1 MNDKTLAEESEPP
14 RYWFP
19 AKSYGWGWGFPS
31 TWEGW
36 LVLSLFL
43 AVCCCSTWLAAG
55 SVLKAVGLIWIAAI
69 VLIAIAFWKGEPPRW
84 RWGK

>member
-1 MNDKTLAEESEPP
+1 MNDKTLAEQSKTP

-19 AKSYGWGWGFPS
+19 AKSYGWGWGLPS

-36 LVLSLFL
+36 LVLSMFFVFCGLSL
-43 AVCCCSTWLAAG
+43 WLASG
-55 SVLKAVGLIWIAAI
+55 SVLTTVGLIWIAAI